1 MLPRGPFERMVC
13 GLRPRQRT
21 TLACWNCWQWN
32 LALDLSLL
40 TVLTKPSN
48 RPPRICQSH
57 QESLS
62 QSNSRPNAHI
72 QPQGISTGMHNT
84 REGLFKRNIPRYI
97 TNVIMRS
104 LREGTQKQYSVYLR
118 KWDEFCVQR
127 QINSVQTSV
136 YEVSWMIGL
145 LKVCPIRPS
154 ILHAQR

>member
-1 MLPRGPFERMVC
+1 MSAESNASTSFIGCCCPVAVHASMVHKVAK
-13 GLRPRQRT
+13 T
-21 TLACWNCWQWN
+21 
-32 LALDLSLL
+32 
-40 TVLTKPSN
+40 SN
-48 RPPRICQSH
+48 RPPKNCQSH
-57 QESLS
+57 HESLS

-84 REGLFKRNIPRYI
+84 REGLIKRNIPRYI

-136 YEVSWMIGL
+136 YEVSCMIGL